1 MIEVR
6 YISSNK
12 KEYNLIGDK
21 MRPTDGVFHEYEW
34 TQEVIERK
42 VGETVTGFTKASKTY
57 QITLTI
63 RGKLEDRKTLI
74 DDLTD
79 SFEHDVVNV
88 SPGRIYFG
96 DWYIDCYIKEKTTG
110 ISGTWNNWTELVIG
124 VYCPYP
130 SWIHKES
137 RTFSAISNN
146 SESDSFLDYEHD
158 YNYDYTMPYG
168 GDVIWQ
174 VDHYA
179 PCEYEMIIYGP
190 CVDPRVVINGHIY
203 QVFATLDENDYLKIN
218 SRENSVVQYLA
229 NGTQRDLYDYRVKIT
244 GSLFEPIT
252 PGSVRVVWSGEF
264 GFDLTL
270 FCERSEP
277 RWTSKNQGDDTNTS
291 DINLQN
297 KVVNPAEYVQNIKA
311 DSGYDGL
318 NQVTVNAIPEAY
330 ANTSDA
336 DATSNDIV
344 SPKTAYVD
352 GEKIIGTLTR
362 QVLALTAGMVLPSG
376 ADAITASYL
385 NIEMADKRIFYDA
398 GDNVQLRIPLSNFGD
413 ATADDVAAGKT
424 FTSKNGY
431 KVTGTGLSGGTSGLQ
446 LKTGKTSEAVIDT
459 GLSSIIAF
467 GIAAMSAAT
476 GVGLCNAMF
485 NSYEDADHANMSYCN
500 SSSDYLKMYTYTASS
515 SYFSISG
522 GVFEWTGAGNYA
534 LQEGMEYQWFAIGT

>member
-1 MIEVR
+1 MIEVK
-6 YISSNK
+6 YVCSDK
-12 KEYNLIGDK
+12 TEYNLIGD
-21 MRPTDGVFHEYEW
+21 RFRATSGTFHDYEW
-34 TQEVIERK
+34 VVKTVSRDIGEK
-42 VGETVTGFTKASKTY
+42 VVKFTKEAKVY
-57 QITLTI
+57 QITFTV
-63 RGKLEDRKTLI
+63 RGKLDERKEII
-74 DDLTD
+74 DTLTD
-79 SFEHDVVNV
+79 AFETDIISL
-88 SPGRIYFG
+88 SPGQIYFG
-96 DWYIDCYIKEKTTG
+96 DWYINCYMRAKKTG
-110 ISGTWNNWTELVIG
+110 ISETWNNWTELSVD

-130 SWIHKES
+130 SWIHEENRS
-137 RTFSAISNN
+137 FPAISDK
-146 SESDSFLDYEHD
+146 SESDGFLDYEHD

-179 PCEYEMIIYGP
+179 PCEYEMIVYGP

-203 QVFATLDENDYLKIN
+203 QVYATLDENDYLKIN

-352 GEKIIGTLTR
+352 GEKIRGTLTR
-362 QVLALTAGMVLPSG
+362 QVSALTAGMVLPSG
-376 ADAITASYL
+376 SDAITASYL

-424 FTSKNGY
+424 FTSENGY
-431 KVTGTGLSGGTSGLQ
+431 KITGTGLSGGTSGLQ

-467 GIAAMSAAT
+467 GITAMSAAT
-476 GVGLCNAMF
+476 GLGLCNAMY
-485 NSYEDADHANMSYCN
+485 NSYVDAEHVNMSYCN

-515 SYFSISG
+515 SCFSISG
-522 GVFEWTGAGNYA
+522 GIFEWTGTDSRA
-534 LQEGMEYQWFAIGT
+534 LQDGMEYQWFAIGT